1 MTSKRP
7 GSGTVEFVSGL
18 IVGFV
23 ISAPLVAWLSP
34 RSGAETREAVVQH
47 GVLIRRRVGQTVREQ
62 LEQVQ
67 QQLEQIKGES
77 VSSALAEGRAIAAQR
92 LDLTHKQRSLAK
104 PEEQEEVS

>member
-1 MTSKRP
+1 MTGERQ
-7 GSGTVEFVSGL
+7 GSGTVEFVAGL

-23 ISAPLVAWLSP
+23 VSAPVVAWLSP
-34 RSGAETREAVVQH
+34 RSGEETRQAIVQQ
-47 GVLIRRRVGQTVREQ
+47 GLLIRRRVGETVRRP

-92 LDLTHKQRSLAK
+92 LDLTHRQR
-104 PEEQEEVS
+104 

>member
-1 MTSKRP
+1 MAT
-7 GSGTVEFVSGL
+7 GQQGVGTVEFVAGL

-34 RSGAETREAVVQH
+34 RSGEETRQAIVQR
-47 GVLIRRRVGQTVREQ
+47 GLLIRRRVGETVRGP

-77 VSSALAEGRAIAAQR
+77 LEDALAEGKTIAAR
-92 LDLTHKQRSLAK
+92 RWPLARDS
-104 PEEQEEVS
+104 QD